1 MSTSTDPI
9 NKISRPRLST
19 VFERERVFRLLNDAR
34 RHSVIWISAPAGAGK
49 TTLVASYL
57 ESLHHHCVW
66 YQIDHRDADPATL
79 FYYLSLAV
87 KRATPRKRKPIPLLK
102 PEFMPGIDAFALS
115 FFEAVYQ
122 RLPKPVILVMD
133 NYQQINPKSINH
145 GLISSGLSIL
155 PQRVIAIVIS
165 REHPPAN
172 FSRMLANREM
182 VHIGW
187 NQIRLTLEE
196 TAGIVRLQKDNQ
208 SISKTN
214 IRQLHKAAGGWTA
227 GLMLMLAKAHL
238 DDIDWQWVQ
247 GSTPEEILDYFAK
260 EVFENETSEIQDF
273 LLRAAVLPHMTT
285 SMAKTF
291 TGHPRAG
298 QILAELSRN
307 NRFTERRLRHR
318 LFYQFHPL
326 FREFLLSRTKLKRT
340 EEELAD
346 WRLKAAKL
354 LIEEGNPD
362 SAAELLQDAQA
373 WDALIELIMNHAL
386 IMIRQGRNQSLLQ
399 WLRAVP
405 KAMVAEMP
413 WLQFWMGIAQT
424 PFDPEAARA
433 FLEKAFNA
441 FQNQNDTFGLFFS
454 WSFII
459 RAIFLKMTDISPF
472 DHWIQI
478 LDELMDKYGQL
489 PNREI
494 EGQVVAGMLLA
505 LVHRQMNYP
514 NIELWVNRGL
524 SLLSEPLD
532 SNTKVSISNNTL
544 HYYLLTGN
552 YGKAAQI
559 MDLQRPSSLGPRMDS
574 NDTIAVVAH
583 LTCSAFYYC
592 YIGMHE
598 NCIDVV
604 NKGLEIAKK
613 TGFIILNNII
623 AGHGIWSALINEEYA
638 TARALFEKNADSIKN
653 AKLLDQ
659 GLINFVK
666 SLEALSVGKLSQAA
680 AHSVSALNASLDV
693 GSQFST
699 IFCHLLN
706 ARVNYETGEHQAAEE
721 HLNKAIHLSKM
732 TRTKHLMFHSLML
745 KARFALNQE
754 HREAGLQVLRKS
766 LALGKEIGLY
776 HNMIESRSNLA
787 WLCAIAL
794 EHGIE
799 ENYVSTYIRKR
810 SLTLDTPPIKVKNWP
825 WPLKIS
831 TLGRFEILCSDR
843 PLKLSAKTPK
853 KPLEL
858 LKLLICHR
866 QSGMTRVAAMD
877 FLWPE
882 ADGDRAIQNLNTTL
896 HRLRKILG
904 PDEIVVLEGGKLS
917 LNSALCWV
925 DAWYF
930 EDLVNQVKSAPDP
943 MTDVNQL
950 SQASAIYGGHFD
962 GQQEGNA
969 TIIAY
974 AEKLKNLWIVSVTDL
989 GTALTQSGKQQHAA
1003 DLLQE
1008 ALALDD
1014 TAEPFYYSLMN
1025 VLSAQ
1030 GRPAEA
1036 LFTFNRCRN
1045 VMVKLGMEPSEKTT
1059 TLYHRLQAARP
1070 ASGSH
1075 LK

>member
-1 MSTSTDPI
+1 MSTSIDPV
-9 NKISRPRLST
+9 NKIIRPRLPAA
-19 VFERERVFRLLNDAR
+19 FERERIFRLLNDAL
-34 RHSVIWISAPAGAGK
+34 RHRVIWISAPAGAGK

-57 ESLHHHCVW
+57 ESFHHHCVW

-102 PEFMPGIDAFALS
+102 AEFMPGIDAFALN

-133 NYQQINPKSINH
+133 NYQQINPESITH
-145 GLISSGLSIL
+145 GLISKGLSIL
-155 PQRVIAIVIS
+155 PQRVKAIVIS
-165 REHPPAN
+165 REHPPTN
-172 FSRMLANREM
+172 FSRMLANQEM

-187 NQIRLTLEE
+187 NQVRLTLDE
-196 TAGIVRLQKDNQ
+196 TAGIVRLQTDSQ
-208 SISKTN
+208 SISKAN
-214 IRQLHKAAGGWTA
+214 IRQLHKAAGGWPA
-227 GLMLMLAKAHL
+227 GLMMMLAKAHL
-238 DDIDWQWVQ
+238 DDIDWQWIQ
-247 GSTPEEILDYFAK
+247 SFTPQEILDYFAK
-260 EVFENETSEIQDF
+260 EVFENLSSEIQDF
-273 LLRAAVLPHMTT
+273 LHRAAFLPHMTT

-291 TGHPRAG
+291 TGHAQAG
-298 QILAELSRN
+298 KILAELNRK

-318 LFYQFHPL
+318 LYYQFHPL
-326 FREFLLSRTKLKRT
+326 FREFLQSRAKLKHT
-340 EEELAD
+340 EEELAG
-346 WRLKAAKL
+346 WCLKAAKL
-354 LIEEGNPD
+354 LTEEGDPD

-373 WDALIELIMNHAL
+373 WDALADLIMKHAL
-386 IMIRQGRNQSLLQ
+386 IMIRQGRNQILLQ

-405 KAMVAEMP
+405 KAMVADMP
-413 WLQFWMGIAQT
+413 WLQFWMGIALM
-424 PFDPEAARA
+424 PFDPEAGRV
-433 FLEKAFNA
+433 FLEKAFSA
-441 FQNQNDTFGLFFS
+441 FRNQNDTFGFFLS

-472 DHWIQI
+472 DHWIQV
-478 LDELMDKYGQL
+478 LDELMDKYGQF

-505 LVHRQMNYP
+505 LGHRQMDYP

-524 SLLSEPLD
+524 SLLSDSLD
-532 SNTKVSISNNTL
+532 SNTKMSIINNTL

-552 YGKAAQI
+552 YDKAAQI
-559 MDLQRPSSLGPRMDS
+559 MDLQRPSSLGSHIDPK
-574 NDTIAVVAH
+574 NTIAVVAH

-592 YIGMHE
+592 YTGMHTD
-598 NCIDVV
+598 CIGVV
-604 NKGLEIAKK
+604 YRGLEIAEK

-623 AGHGIWSALINEEYA
+623 VGHGIWSALINEEYA
-638 TARALFEKNADSIKN
+638 AARALFEENADSIKN
-653 AKLLDQ
+653 VRLLDK
-659 GLINFVK
+659 GLIDFVK

-680 AHSVSALNASLDV
+680 AHAVSALNASLDV

-721 HLNKAIHLSKM
+721 HLNKAIHLSEI
-732 TRTKHLMFHSLML
+732 TRTKHLMFHALML

-754 HREAGLQVLRKS
+754 RKEEGLQVLRKS

-776 HNMIESRSNLA
+776 HNMIESRSNVA

-810 SLTLDTPPIKVKNWP
+810 NLTLDTPPITVKNWP
-825 WPLKIS
+825 WPVKIY
-831 TLGRFEILCSDR
+831 TLGGLEILCRNR

-858 LKLLICHR
+858 LKLLICRR
-866 QSGMTRVAAMD
+866 QSGITRVAAMD
-877 FLWPE
+877 FLWPD
-882 ADGDRAIQNLNTTL
+882 ADGDRAVQNLNTTL

-904 PDEIVVLEGGKLS
+904 RDAIVVLGGGKLS

-925 DAWYF
+925 DVWYF
-930 EDLVNQVKSAPDP
+930 EDLVNQIKSAPNP
-943 MTDVNQL
+943 MTDVEEL
-950 SQASAIYGGHFD
+950 FQALAIYRGHFD
-962 GQQEGNA
+962 DQQEGNA
-969 TIIAY
+969 TIIGY

-989 GTALTQSGKQQHAA
+989 GTTLTQSGKQKQAV

-1008 ALALDD
+1008 ALTLDD
-1014 TAEPFYYSLMN
+1014 TAEPFYYSLMK
-1025 VLSAQ
+1025 VRSAQ
-1030 GRPAEA
+1030 GRPSEA
-1036 LFTFNRCRN
+1036 LLTFNRCCS
-1045 VMVKLGMEPSEKTT
+1045 VMAKLGMEPSEKTT
-1059 TLYHRLQAARP
+1059 TLYNCLHEARS

-1075 LK
+1075 RK